1 MRGDYRDLLTIWN
14 SEPITDAVK
23 SVLWADGRY
32 QILKGSVAAEFKVI
46 DEQGLVWGRW
56 LTNPNG
62 NPSDWQAMHLSISDV
77 RPAETMLQANRERL
91 DDLRPAKSCE
101 TCRFGLRGATGPFC
115 TNPLVVGHGQ
125 AGYVRGVDAV
135 DPWPSA
141 VELCGKVEKF
151 WWRPVRPWWMRWKDW
166 F

>member
-1 MRGDYRDLLTIWN
+1 MRGDIVAYPLRLNDMWARY
-14 SEPITDAVK
+14 PITHAVAD
-23 SVLWADGRY
+23 VLNDGGLY
-32 QILKGSVAAEFKVI
+32 KVAHDGAVAEF
-46 DEQGLVWGRW
+46 ELRNGGELWGRFENQHW
-56 LTNPNG
+56 FQMSQCVVVVP
-62 NPSDWQAMHLSISDV
+62 

-101 TCRFGLRGATGPFC
+101 TCRFGLRGANGPFC

-125 AGYVRGVDAV
+125 AGYVRGVDAS

-151 WWRPVRPWWMRWKDW
+151 WWRPVRPWWMRWKEW